1 MNAFLR
7 FDGSHAT
14 QAQAQYHSP
23 EMVRQRAHLRSLL
36 ALRPGQR
43 VLDIG
48 CGPGIL
54 TKEVAA
60 DVGPGGEVCG
70 IDISES
76 MLALAKHRCDD
87 EDRVTLRPGRAE
99 DIPFGD
105 EEFDAAIAVQVYE
118 YVPDVER
125 ALAELFR
132 VLRPGGRAVIL
143 DTDWDSLVWY
153 TENRSRMRD
162 ILELW
167 DGHLADPRLPER
179 LGPLLGRAGF
189 EEHDLTTLTFLNRD
203 CHEGTYSF
211 WLIGFVESFIR
222 EQGVFSPE
230 QAHSWAEELHAR
242 AGRQRYF
249 FSLDRYAFTVSRP
262 ACAGVQV

>member
-1 MNAFLR
+1 MSSFLR
-7 FDGSHAT
+7 FDGAHAT

-23 EMVRQRAHLRSLL
+23 EIVRQRAHLREVL
-36 ALRPGQR
+36 ALVPGSQ

-54 TKEVAA
+54 ASEMAAEVSPAGH
-60 DVGPGGEVCG
+60 VYG

-76 MLALAKHRCDD
+76 MLALAEQHCGTAGG
-87 EDRVTLRPGRAE
+87 VTLRSGRAE
-99 DIPFGD
+99 RIPFGD

-118 YVPDVER
+118 YVTDIEG

-153 TENRSRMRD
+153 TEDRTRMQRV
-162 ILELW
+162 LELW
-167 DGHLADPRLPER
+167 DGHLVDPRLPER
-179 LGPLLGRAGF
+179 LGPLLARAGF
-189 EEHDLTTLTFLNRD
+189 VDERLTSLTFLNRE
-203 CHEGTYSF
+203 CHENTYSF
-211 WLIGFVESFIR
+211 WLIGFVESFLR
-222 EQGVFSPE
+222 DQGKAGAAE
-230 QAHSWAEELHAR
+230 AQAWAEELHALAR
-242 AGRQRYF
+242 DQRYF

-262 ACAGVQV
+262 AE